1 MSRAHYIV
9 PQYWCLYPEFTFR
22 EGVSMKHAMSRTTRV
37 VVITAALLAGAAG
50 SLLAQ
55 GAVITGKVTGR
66 QGEALGGVLVLID
79 ELGTA
84 VATTTAGTYTLTV
97 VADKTKGQTVTLR
110 ARYIGFQPGVKQITL
125 TPGTQTQDFQLKFDP
140 MQLDAVVV
148 TGVAEAT
155 EAKKL
160 TFAVG
165 HVDASQLQQAPGVSA
180 LGALEGKV
188 AGARLINPS
197 GAPGSQPTIR
207 LRGATALTSPSACTV
222 PPCAAT
228 EVPGPL
234 IIVDGTITHFG
245 LADINSEDI
254 ERVEVVKGAAAS
266 SLYGSN
272 AANGV
277 VQIFTK
283 RGDRIPDGKLVVN
296 VRNEYGQSFRPTA
309 IPTALA
315 HPYLT
320 AQTAYTDALGNT
332 VTPGDYIT
340 PPLSDP
346 TASCAVGGCLV
357 GLNSQPNLKPDH
369 IADVPY
375 SAFGRSVY
383 DAQSALLTHGPF
395 YTNYISIGQRRG
407 NTNYNVSF
415 QNTKED
421 GVLIILKGY
430 NRQNFRVNVDQA
442 LSPRL
447 DLSIGGFFGKSN
459 NNQVAQGPGAPFFA
473 VTFIE
478 PNINLF
484 APNPDGSPYAA
495 QIPHVL
501 PNATNPLYTL
511 ANRQIN
517 TDRSRFTGYG
527 KATYRIRDWL
537 SLEGNY
543 NYDQETS
550 NFTNQ
555 VPKNFLNS
563 HGQPTSG
570 SLVKIDS
577 AGRTFNTGA
586 TLTSVR
592 AFRLGSWNVRNTTKA
607 AYVYEDQRVTV
618 FSDTAAAFT
627 VLNTP
632 EFVAVDRTSLS
643 PGSADISIRN
653 KNYYVISGFDIK
665 DRYLVDGLVRWDGSS
680 LFGSDSRWQ
689 RYYRVSGAY
698 RLSQD
703 FHLNGIDE
711 LKLRGSYGTAG
722 LRPTFDAQY
731 ETFAV
736 IAGVPVKQTLGN
748 KTLKPAH
755 SAEMEVGGNID
766 FLNRFTLE
774 YSYSRKETR
783 DQIMLVPL
791 SGATG
796 YVNQWQ
802 NAATL
807 LGHTHEL
814 SLGAILVDRPEFSW
828 RMNVAA
834 DRTRQKIT
842 QLNAPEFLVG
852 PDYVGNNDV
861 VQHFKIAAGETF
873 GVIYGTKIV
882 RSLAD
887 LYDDPAKK
895 ALSGTNQRYSP
906 DSMIVNEDGFL
917 VRKDVYH
924 TIGERFIS
932 YVDPSGNSII
942 KIADV
947 NPDFNAS
954 FTTNVRYKNFSAY
967 ALVDWVQG
975 GKIYNATRQWPFFEF
990 RDRVYDQSSKP
1001 AATGCTGTA
1010 PACYS
1015 TGKKPTDYYQA
1026 IYNGINPIDF
1036 FVEPGTYVK
1045 VKELN
1050 VSYTFQRSMLEK
1062 LGLGINNLRIGV
1074 IGRNLFTFT
1083 KYSGYDP
1090 EVAGL
1095 SGDPYSFR
1103 VDGFSYPN
1111 FRTFTGFAEI
1121 NF

>member
-1 MSRAHYIV
+1 
-9 PQYWCLYPEFTFR
+9 
-22 EGVSMKHAMSRTTRV
+22 MKHTTSRTSGV
-37 VVITAALLAGAAG
+37 VAVTAALLVGAAG
-50 SLLAQ
+50 SLLGQ

-66 QGEALGGVLVLID
+66 QNEALGGALVIID
-79 ELGTA
+79 ELNSA
-84 VATTTAGTYTLTV
+84 VATTTTGTYTLAV
-97 VADKTKGQTVTLR
+97 PPERTKGQTVTLH
-110 ARYIGFQPGVKQITL
+110 ARYIGYSATTRQITL
-125 TPGTQTQDFQLKFDP
+125 TPGTQTQDFVLKFDP
-140 MQLDAVVV
+140 MTLDAVVV
-148 TGVAEAT
+148 TGVAGEI
-155 EAKKL
+155 ERKKL
-160 TFAVG
+160 TTSVG
-165 HVDASQLQQAPGVSA
+165 IVTAAQLQEAPGVSA
-180 LGALEGKV
+180 LGSLEGKV

-197 GAPGSQPTIR
+197 GAPGGEPAIR

-222 PPCAAT
+222 PPCASTAT
-228 EVPGPL
+228 PGPL
-234 IIVDGTITHFG
+234 IIVDGTITHHG

-254 ERVEVVKGAAAS
+254 ERIEVVKGAAAS

-283 RGDRIPDGKLVVN
+283 RGERIPDGRLVVT
-296 VRNEYGQSFRPTA
+296 VRNEYGQSFRPKA
-309 IPTALA
+309 IPWALS
-315 HPYLT
+315 HPYLIDT
-320 AQTAYTDALGNT
+320 VGTYTDVLGNT
-332 VTPGDYIT
+332 VNNGDYIT
-340 PPLSDP
+340 PPAP
-346 TASCAVGGCLV
+346 TSTTCPTGGCLV
-357 GLNSQPNLKPDH
+357 GVNSQPNLKADH

-375 SAFGRSVY
+375 NSFGRAVY

-415 QNTKED
+415 QNTKQD
-421 GVLIILKGY
+421 GVLILLKGY

-442 LSPRL
+442 LGPRL
-447 DLSIGGFFGKSN
+447 DLSVGGFFGKSN

-478 PNINLF
+478 PNIDLF
-484 APNPDGSPYAA
+484 APNPDGTPYAA

-511 ANRQIN
+511 ANERIT

-550 NFTNQ
+550 VYTDQ

-563 HGQPTSG
+563 HGTPTSG
-570 SLVKIDS
+570 SLARVDS
-577 AGRTFNTGA
+577 GGRTFNTGA

-592 AFRLGSWNVRNTTKA
+592 TFHFGSWNVRNTTKA
-607 AYVYEDQRVTV
+607 AYVYEDQTLTV
-618 FSDTAAAFT
+618 FADTAAAFK

-632 EFVAVDRTSLS
+632 EFVAVDRTTLS
-643 PGSADISIRN
+643 PGSADIAIRN
-653 KNYYVISGFDIK
+653 KNYYVISGFDIR

-680 LFGSDSRWQ
+680 LFGPESRWQ
-689 RYYRVSGAY
+689 TYYRVSGAY

-703 FHLNGIDE
+703 VHVNGIDE
-711 LKLRGSYGTAG
+711 LKLRASYGTAG

-736 IAGVPVKQTLGN
+736 VAGVPVKQTLGN
-748 KTLKPAH
+748 KTLKPAR
-755 SAEMEVGGNID
+755 SAETEVGGNID
-766 FLNRFTLE
+766 FLNRFSLE
-774 YSYSRKETR
+774 YSYSRKETK

-814 SLGAILVDRPEFSW
+814 SLGAILVDRPELSW
-828 RMNVAA
+828 RVNVAA

-842 QLNAPEFLVG
+842 QLNTPPFLVG

-861 VQHFKIAAGETF
+861 TQHFKIAAGETF

-882 RSLAD
+882 RSLAE
-887 LYDDPAKK
+887 LYADPAKQ
-895 ALSGTNQRYSP
+895 ALSGANQHWSP
-906 DSMIVNEDGFL
+906 DSVIINEDGFL
-917 VRKDVYH
+917 VRKDLYH
-924 TIGERFIS
+924 TIGERYIP
-932 YVDPSGNSII
+932 YVDPTGSSVV

-954 FTTNVRYKNFSAY
+954 FTTNLRYKNFSLY

-975 GKIYNATRQWPFFEF
+975 GSIYNGTRQWPFFEF

-1001 AATGCTGTA
+1001 VATGCTGSA
-1010 PACYS
+1010 AACYS

-1050 VSYTFQRSMLEK
+1050 VSYSFDRNTLAK
-1062 LGLGINNLRIGV
+1062 LGLGLNNLRLGV

-1103 VDGFSYPN
+1103 FDGFSYPN

>member
-1 MSRAHYIV
+1 
-9 PQYWCLYPEFTFR
+9 
-22 EGVSMKHAMSRTTRV
+22 MKHTTSRTSGV
-37 VVITAALLAGAAG
+37 VAVTAALLVGAAG
-50 SLLAQ
+50 SLLGQ

-66 QGEALGGVLVLID
+66 QNEALGGALVIID
-79 ELGTA
+79 ELNSA
-84 VATTTAGTYTLTV
+84 VATTTTGTYTLAV
-97 VADKTKGQTVTLR
+97 PPERTKGQTVTLH
-110 ARYIGFQPGVKQITL
+110 ARYIGYSATTRQITL
-125 TPGTQTQDFQLKFDP
+125 TPGTQTQDFVLKFDP
-140 MQLDAVVV
+140 MTLDAVVV
-148 TGVAEAT
+148 TGVAGEI
-155 EAKKL
+155 ERKKL
-160 TFAVG
+160 TTSVG
-165 HVDASQLQQAPGVSA
+165 IVTAAQLQEAPGVSA
-180 LGALEGKV
+180 LGSLEGKV

-197 GAPGSQPTIR
+197 GAPGGEPAIR

-222 PPCAAT
+222 PPCASTAT
-228 EVPGPL
+228 PGPL
-234 IIVDGTITHFG
+234 IIVDGTITHHG

-254 ERVEVVKGAAAS
+254 ERIEVVKGAAAS

-283 RGDRIPDGKLVVN
+283 RGERIPDGRLVVT
-296 VRNEYGQSFRPTA
+296 VRNEYGQSFRPKA
-309 IPTALA
+309 IPWALS
-315 HPYLT
+315 HPYLIDT
-320 AQTAYTDALGNT
+320 VGTYTDVLGNT
-332 VTPGDYIT
+332 VNNGDYIT
-340 PPLSDP
+340 PPAP
-346 TASCAVGGCLV
+346 TSTTCPTGGCLV
-357 GLNSQPNLKPDH
+357 GVNSQPNLKADH

-375 SAFGRSVY
+375 NSFGRAVY

-415 QNTKED
+415 QNTKQD
-421 GVLIILKGY
+421 GVLILLKGY

-442 LSPRL
+442 LGPRL
-447 DLSIGGFFGKSN
+447 DLSVGGFFGKSN

-484 APNPDGSPYAA
+484 APNPDGTPYAA

-511 ANRQIN
+511 ANERIT

-550 NFTNQ
+550 VYTDQ

-563 HGQPTSG
+563 HGTPTSG
-570 SLVKIDS
+570 SLARVDS
-577 AGRTFNTGA
+577 GGRTFNTGA

-592 AFRLGSWNVRNTTKA
+592 TFHFGSWNVRNTTKA
-607 AYVYEDQRVTV
+607 AYVYEDQTLTV
-618 FSDTAAAFT
+618 FADTAAAFK

-632 EFVAVDRTSLS
+632 EFVAVDRTTLS
-643 PGSADISIRN
+643 PGSADIAIRN
-653 KNYYVISGFDIK
+653 KNYYVISGFDIR

-680 LFGSDSRWQ
+680 LFGPESRWQ
-689 RYYRVSGAY
+689 TYYRVSGAY
-698 RLSQD
+698 RLSED
-703 FHLNGIDE
+703 VHVNGIDE
-711 LKLRGSYGTAG
+711 LKLRASYGTAG

-736 IAGVPVKQTLGN
+736 VAGVPVKQTLGN
-748 KTLKPAH
+748 KTLKPAR
-755 SAEMEVGGNID
+755 SAETEVGGNID
-766 FLNRFTLE
+766 FLNRFSLE
-774 YSYSRKETR
+774 YSYSRKETK

-814 SLGAILVDRPEFSW
+814 SLGAILVDRPELSW
-828 RMNVAA
+828 RVNVAA

-842 QLNAPEFLVG
+842 QLNTPPFLVG

-861 VQHFKIAAGETF
+861 TQHFKIAAGETF

-882 RSLAD
+882 RSLAE
-887 LYDDPAKK
+887 LYADPAKQ
-895 ALSGTNQRYSP
+895 ALSGANQHWSP
-906 DSMIVNEDGFL
+906 DSVIINEDGFL
-917 VRKDVYH
+917 VRKDLYH
-924 TIGERFIS
+924 TIGERYIP
-932 YVDPSGNSII
+932 YVDPTGSSVV

-954 FTTNVRYKNFSAY
+954 FTTNLRYKNFSLY

-975 GKIYNATRQWPFFEF
+975 GSIYNGTRQWPFFEF

-1001 AATGCTGTA
+1001 VATGCTGSA
-1010 PACYS
+1010 AACYS

-1050 VSYTFQRSMLEK
+1050 VSYSFDRNTLAK
-1062 LGLGINNLRIGV
+1062 LGLGLNNLRLGV

-1103 VDGFSYPN
+1103 FDGFSYPN

>member
-1 MSRAHYIV
+1 
-9 PQYWCLYPEFTFR
+9 
-22 EGVSMKHAMSRTTRV
+22 MKHTTSRTSGV
-37 VVITAALLAGAAG
+37 VAVTAALLVGAAG
-50 SLLAQ
+50 SLLGQ

-66 QGEALGGVLVLID
+66 QNEALGGALVIID
-79 ELGTA
+79 ELNSA
-84 VATTTAGTYTLTV
+84 VATTTTGTYTLAV
-97 VADKTKGQTVTLR
+97 PPERTKGQTVTLH
-110 ARYIGFQPGVKQITL
+110 ARYIGYSATTRQITL
-125 TPGTQTQDFQLKFDP
+125 TPGTQTQDFVLKFDP
-140 MQLDAVVV
+140 MTLDAVVV
-148 TGVAEAT
+148 TGVAGEI
-155 EAKKL
+155 ERKKL
-160 TFAVG
+160 TTSVG
-165 HVDASQLQQAPGVSA
+165 IVTAAQLQEAPGVSA
-180 LGALEGKV
+180 LGSLEGKV

-197 GAPGSQPTIR
+197 GAPGGEPAIR

-222 PPCAAT
+222 PPCASTAT
-228 EVPGPL
+228 PGPL
-234 IIVDGTITHFG
+234 IIVDGTITHHG

-283 RGDRIPDGKLVVN
+283 RGERIPDGRLVVT
-296 VRNEYGQSFRPTA
+296 VRNEYGQSFRPKA
-309 IPTALA
+309 IPWALS
-315 HPYLT
+315 HPYLIDT
-320 AQTAYTDALGNT
+320 VGTYTDVLGNT
-332 VTPGDYIT
+332 VNNGDYIT
-340 PPLSDP
+340 PPAP
-346 TASCAVGGCLV
+346 TSTTCPTGGCLV
-357 GLNSQPNLKPDH
+357 GVNSQPNLKADH

-375 SAFGRSVY
+375 NSFGRAVY

-415 QNTKED
+415 QNTKQD
-421 GVLIILKGY
+421 GVLILLKGY

-442 LSPRL
+442 LGPRL
-447 DLSIGGFFGKSN
+447 DLSVGGFFGKSN

-478 PNINLF
+478 PNIDLF
-484 APNPDGSPYAA
+484 APNPDGTPYAA

-511 ANRQIN
+511 ANERIT

-550 NFTNQ
+550 VYTDQ

-563 HGQPTSG
+563 HGTPTSG
-570 SLVKIDS
+570 SLARVDS
-577 AGRTFNTGA
+577 GGRTFNTGA

-592 AFRLGSWNVRNTTKA
+592 TFHFGSWNVRNTTKA
-607 AYVYEDQRVTV
+607 AYVYEDQTLTV
-618 FSDTAAAFT
+618 FADTAAAFK

-632 EFVAVDRTSLS
+632 EFVAVDRTTLS
-643 PGSADISIRN
+643 PGSADIAIRN
-653 KNYYVISGFDIK
+653 KNYYVISGFDIR

-680 LFGSDSRWQ
+680 LFGPESRWQ
-689 RYYRVSGAY
+689 TYYRVSGAY
-698 RLSQD
+698 RLSED
-703 FHLNGIDE
+703 VHVNGIDE
-711 LKLRGSYGTAG
+711 LKLRASYGTAG

-736 IAGVPVKQTLGN
+736 VAGVPVKQTLGN
-748 KTLKPAH
+748 KTLKPAR
-755 SAEMEVGGNID
+755 SAETEVGGNID
-766 FLNRFTLE
+766 FLNRFSLE
-774 YSYSRKETR
+774 YSYSRKETK

-814 SLGAILVDRPEFSW
+814 SLGAILVDRPELSW
-828 RMNVAA
+828 RVNVAA

-842 QLNAPEFLVG
+842 QLNTPPFLVG

-861 VQHFKIAAGETF
+861 TQHFKIAAGETF

-882 RSLAD
+882 RSLAE
-887 LYDDPAKK
+887 LYADPAKQ
-895 ALSGTNQRYSP
+895 ALSGANQHWSP
-906 DSMIVNEDGFL
+906 DSVIINEDGFL
-917 VRKDVYH
+917 VRKDLYH
-924 TIGERFIS
+924 TIGERYIP
-932 YVDPSGNSII
+932 YVDPTGSSVV

-954 FTTNVRYKNFSAY
+954 FTTNLRYKNFSLY

-975 GKIYNATRQWPFFEF
+975 GSIYNGTRQWPFFEF

-1001 AATGCTGTA
+1001 VATGCTGSA
-1010 PACYS
+1010 AACYS

-1050 VSYTFQRSMLEK
+1050 VSYSFDRNTLAK
-1062 LGLGINNLRIGV
+1062 LGLGLNNLRLGV

-1095 SGDPYSFR
+1095 SGDSYSFR
-1103 VDGFSYPN
+1103 FDGFSYPN

>member
-1 MSRAHYIV
+1 
-9 PQYWCLYPEFTFR
+9 
-22 EGVSMKHAMSRTTRV
+22 MKHTTSRTSGV
-37 VVITAALLAGAAG
+37 VAVTAALLVGAAG
-50 SLLAQ
+50 SLLGQ

-66 QGEALGGVLVLID
+66 QNEALGGALVIID
-79 ELGTA
+79 ELNSA
-84 VATTTAGTYTLTV
+84 VATTTTGTYTLAV
-97 VADKTKGQTVTLR
+97 PPERTKGQTVTLH
-110 ARYIGFQPGVKQITL
+110 ARYIGYSATTRQITL
-125 TPGTQTQDFQLKFDP
+125 TPGTQTQDFVLKFDP
-140 MQLDAVVV
+140 MTLDAVVV
-148 TGVAEAT
+148 TGVAGEI
-155 EAKKL
+155 ERKKL
-160 TFAVG
+160 TTSVG
-165 HVDASQLQQAPGVSA
+165 IVTAAQLQEAPGVSA
-180 LGALEGKV
+180 LGSLEGKV

-197 GAPGSQPTIR
+197 GAPGGEPAIR

-222 PPCAAT
+222 PPCASTAT
-228 EVPGPL
+228 PGPL
-234 IIVDGTITHFG
+234 IIVDGTITHHG

-283 RGDRIPDGKLVVN
+283 RGERIPDGRLVVT
-296 VRNEYGQSFRPTA
+296 VRNEYGQSFRPKA
-309 IPTALA
+309 IPWALS
-315 HPYLT
+315 HPYLIDT
-320 AQTAYTDALGNT
+320 VGTYTDVLGNT
-332 VTPGDYIT
+332 VNNGDYIT
-340 PPLSDP
+340 PPAP
-346 TASCAVGGCLV
+346 TSTTCPTGGCLV
-357 GLNSQPNLKPDH
+357 GVNSQPNLKADH

-375 SAFGRSVY
+375 NSFGRAVY

-415 QNTKED
+415 QNTKQD
-421 GVLIILKGY
+421 GVLILLKGY

-442 LSPRL
+442 LGPRL
-447 DLSIGGFFGKSN
+447 DLSVGGFFGKSN

-484 APNPDGSPYAA
+484 APNPDGTPYAA

-511 ANRQIN
+511 ANERIT

-550 NFTNQ
+550 VYTDQ

-563 HGQPTSG
+563 HGTPTSG
-570 SLVKIDS
+570 SLARVDS
-577 AGRTFNTGA
+577 GGRTFNTGA

-592 AFRLGSWNVRNTTKA
+592 TFHFGSWNVRNTTKA
-607 AYVYEDQRVTV
+607 AYVYEDQTLTV
-618 FSDTAAAFT
+618 FADTAAAFK

-632 EFVAVDRTSLS
+632 EFVAVDRTTLS
-643 PGSADISIRN
+643 PGSADIAIRN
-653 KNYYVISGFDIK
+653 KNYYVISGFDIR

-680 LFGSDSRWQ
+680 LFGPESRWQ
-689 RYYRVSGAY
+689 TYYRVSGAY
-698 RLSQD
+698 RLSED
-703 FHLNGIDE
+703 VHVNGIDE
-711 LKLRGSYGTAG
+711 LKLRASYGTAG

-736 IAGVPVKQTLGN
+736 VAGVPVKQTLGN
-748 KTLKPAH
+748 KTLKPAR
-755 SAEMEVGGNID
+755 SAETEVGGNID
-766 FLNRFTLE
+766 FLNRFSLE
-774 YSYSRKETR
+774 YSYSRKETK

-814 SLGAILVDRPEFSW
+814 SLGAILVDRPELSW
-828 RMNVAA
+828 RVNVAA

-842 QLNAPEFLVG
+842 QLNTPPFLVG

-861 VQHFKIAAGETF
+861 TQHFKIAAGETF

-882 RSLAD
+882 RSLAE
-887 LYDDPAKK
+887 LYADPAKQ
-895 ALSGTNQRYSP
+895 ALSGANQHWSP
-906 DSMIVNEDGFL
+906 DSVIINEDGFL
-917 VRKDVYH
+917 VRKDLYH
-924 TIGERFIS
+924 TIGERFIP
-932 YVDPSGNSII
+932 YVDPTGSSVV

-954 FTTNVRYKNFSAY
+954 FTTNLRYKSFSVY

-975 GKIYNATRQWPFFEF
+975 GSIYNGTRQWPFFEF

-1001 AATGCTGTA
+1001 VATGCTGSA
-1010 PACYS
+1010 AACYS

-1050 VSYTFQRSMLEK
+1050 VSYSFDRNTLAK
-1062 LGLGINNLRIGV
+1062 LGLGLNNLRLGV

-1103 VDGFSYPN
+1103 FDGFSYPN

>member
-1 MSRAHYIV
+1 
-9 PQYWCLYPEFTFR
+9 
-22 EGVSMKHAMSRTTRV
+22 MKHTTSRTSGV
-37 VVITAALLAGAAG
+37 VAVTAALLVGAAG
-50 SLLAQ
+50 SLLGQ

-66 QGEALGGVLVLID
+66 QNEALGGALVIID
-79 ELGTA
+79 ELNSA
-84 VATTTAGTYTLTV
+84 VATTTTGTYTLAV
-97 VADKTKGQTVTLR
+97 PPERTKGQTVTLH
-110 ARYIGFQPGVKQITL
+110 ARYIGYSATTRQITL
-125 TPGTQTQDFQLKFDP
+125 TPGTQTQDFVLKFDP
-140 MQLDAVVV
+140 MTLDAVVV
-148 TGVAEAT
+148 TGVAGEI
-155 EAKKL
+155 ERKKL
-160 TFAVG
+160 TTSVG
-165 HVDASQLQQAPGVSA
+165 IVTAAQLQEAPGVSA
-180 LGALEGKV
+180 LGSLEGKV

-197 GAPGSQPTIR
+197 GAPGGEPAIR

-222 PPCAAT
+222 PPCASTAT
-228 EVPGPL
+228 PGPL
-234 IIVDGTITHFG
+234 IIVDGTITHHG

-254 ERVEVVKGAAAS
+254 ERIEVVKGAEAS

-283 RGDRIPDGKLVVN
+283 RGERIPDGRLVVT
-296 VRNEYGQSFRPTA
+296 VRNEYGQSFRPKA
-309 IPTALA
+309 IPWALS
-315 HPYLT
+315 HPYLIDT
-320 AQTAYTDALGNT
+320 VGTYTDVLGNT
-332 VTPGDYIT
+332 VNNGDYIT
-340 PPLSDP
+340 PPAP
-346 TASCAVGGCLV
+346 TSTTCPTGGCLV
-357 GLNSQPNLKPDH
+357 GVNSQPNLKADH

-375 SAFGRSVY
+375 NSFGRAVY

-415 QNTKED
+415 QNTKQD
-421 GVLIILKGY
+421 GVLILLKGY

-442 LSPRL
+442 LGPRL
-447 DLSIGGFFGKSN
+447 DLSVGGFFGKSN

-484 APNPDGSPYAA
+484 APNPDGTPYAA

-511 ANRQIN
+511 ANERIT

-550 NFTNQ
+550 VYTDQ

-563 HGQPTSG
+563 HGTPTSG
-570 SLVKIDS
+570 SLARVDS
-577 AGRTFNTGA
+577 GGRTFNTGA

-592 AFRLGSWNVRNTTKA
+592 TFHFGSWNVRNTTKA
-607 AYVYEDQRVTV
+607 AYVYEDQTLTV
-618 FSDTAAAFT
+618 FADTAAAFK

-632 EFVAVDRTSLS
+632 EFVAVDRTTLS
-643 PGSADISIRN
+643 PGSADIAIRN
-653 KNYYVISGFDIK
+653 KNYYVISGFDIR

-680 LFGSDSRWQ
+680 LFGPESRWQ
-689 RYYRVSGAY
+689 TYYRVSGAY
-698 RLSQD
+698 RLSED
-703 FHLNGIDE
+703 VHVNGIDE
-711 LKLRGSYGTAG
+711 LKLRASYGTAG

-736 IAGVPVKQTLGN
+736 VAGVPVKQTLGN
-748 KTLKPAH
+748 KTLKPAR
-755 SAEMEVGGNID
+755 SAETEVGGNID
-766 FLNRFTLE
+766 FLNRFSLE
-774 YSYSRKETR
+774 YSYSRKETK

-814 SLGAILVDRPEFSW
+814 SLGAILVDRPELSW
-828 RMNVAA
+828 RVNVAA

-842 QLNAPEFLVG
+842 QLNTPPFLVG

-861 VQHFKIAAGETF
+861 TQHFKIAAGETF

-882 RSLAD
+882 RSLAE
-887 LYDDPAKK
+887 LYADPAKQ
-895 ALSGTNQRYSP
+895 ALSGANQHWSP
-906 DSMIVNEDGFL
+906 DSVIINEDGFL
-917 VRKDVYH
+917 VRKDLYH
-924 TIGERFIS
+924 TIGERYIP
-932 YVDPSGNSII
+932 YVDPTGSSVV

-954 FTTNVRYKNFSAY
+954 FTTNLRYKNFSLY

-975 GKIYNATRQWPFFEF
+975 GSIYNGTRQWPFFEF

-1001 AATGCTGTA
+1001 VATGCTGSA
-1010 PACYS
+1010 AACYS

-1050 VSYTFQRSMLEK
+1050 VSYSFDRNTLAK
-1062 LGLGINNLRIGV
+1062 LGLGLNNLRLGV

-1103 VDGFSYPN
+1103 FDGFSYPN

>member
-1 MSRAHYIV
+1 
-9 PQYWCLYPEFTFR
+9 
-22 EGVSMKHAMSRTTRV
+22 MKHTTSRTSGV
-37 VVITAALLAGAAG
+37 VAVTAALLVGAAG
-50 SLLAQ
+50 SLLGQ

-66 QGEALGGVLVLID
+66 QNEALGGALVIID
-79 ELGTA
+79 ELNSA
-84 VATTTAGTYTLTV
+84 VATTTTGTYTLAV
-97 VADKTKGQTVTLR
+97 PPERTKGQTVTLH
-110 ARYIGFQPGVKQITL
+110 ARYIGYSATTRQITL
-125 TPGTQTQDFQLKFDP
+125 TPGTQTQDFVLKFDP
-140 MQLDAVVV
+140 MTLDAVVV
-148 TGVAEAT
+148 TGVAGEI
-155 EAKKL
+155 ERKKL
-160 TFAVG
+160 TTSVG
-165 HVDASQLQQAPGVSA
+165 IVTAAQLQEAPGVSA
-180 LGALEGKV
+180 LGSLEGKV

-197 GAPGSQPTIR
+197 GAPGGEPAIR

-222 PPCAAT
+222 PPCASTAT
-228 EVPGPL
+228 PGPL
-234 IIVDGTITHFG
+234 IIVDGTITHHG

-283 RGDRIPDGKLVVN
+283 RGERIPDGRLVVT
-296 VRNEYGQSFRPTA
+296 VRNEYGQSFRPKA
-309 IPTALA
+309 IPWALS
-315 HPYLT
+315 HPYLIDT
-320 AQTAYTDALGNT
+320 VGTYTDVLGNT
-332 VTPGDYIT
+332 VNNGDYIT
-340 PPLSDP
+340 PPAP
-346 TASCAVGGCLV
+346 TSTTCPTGGCLV
-357 GLNSQPNLKPDH
+357 GVNSQPNLKADH

-375 SAFGRSVY
+375 SSFGRAVY

-395 YTNYISIGQRRG
+395 YTNSISIGQRRG

-415 QNTKED
+415 QNTKQD
-421 GVLIILKGY
+421 GVLILLKGY

-442 LSPRL
+442 LGPRL
-447 DLSIGGFFGKSN
+447 DLSVGGFFGKSN

-484 APNPDGSPYAA
+484 APNPDGTPYAA

-511 ANRQIN
+511 ANERIT

-550 NFTNQ
+550 VYTDQ

-563 HGQPTSG
+563 HGTPTSG
-570 SLVKIDS
+570 SLARVDS
-577 AGRTFNTGA
+577 GGRTFNTGA

-592 AFRLGSWNVRNTTKA
+592 TFHFGSWNVRNTTKA
-607 AYVYEDQRVTV
+607 AYVYEDQTLTV
-618 FSDTAAAFT
+618 FADTAAAFK

-632 EFVAVDRTSLS
+632 EFVAVDRTTLS
-643 PGSADISIRN
+643 PGSADIAIRN
-653 KNYYVISGFDIK
+653 KNYYVISGFDIR

-680 LFGSDSRWQ
+680 LFGPESRWQ
-689 RYYRVSGAY
+689 TYYRVSGAY
-698 RLSQD
+698 RLSED
-703 FHLNGIDE
+703 VHVNGIDE
-711 LKLRGSYGTAG
+711 LKLRASYGTAG

-736 IAGVPVKQTLGN
+736 VAGVPVKQTLGN
-748 KTLKPAH
+748 KTLKPAR
-755 SAEMEVGGNID
+755 SAETEVGGNID
-766 FLNRFTLE
+766 FLNRFSLE
-774 YSYSRKETR
+774 YSYSRKETK

-814 SLGAILVDRPEFSW
+814 SLGAILVDRPELSW
-828 RMNVAA
+828 RVNVAA

-842 QLNAPEFLVG
+842 QLNTPPFLVG

-861 VQHFKIAAGETF
+861 TQHFKIAAGETF

-882 RSLAD
+882 RSLAE
-887 LYDDPAKK
+887 LYADPAKQ
-895 ALSGTNQRYSP
+895 ALSGANQHWSP
-906 DSMIVNEDGFL
+906 DSVIINEDGFL
-917 VRKDVYH
+917 VRKDLYH
-924 TIGERFIS
+924 TIGERYIP
-932 YVDPSGNSII
+932 YVDPTGSSVV

-954 FTTNVRYKNFSAY
+954 FTTNLRYKNFSLY

-975 GKIYNATRQWPFFEF
+975 GSIYNGTRQWPFFEF

-1001 AATGCTGTA
+1001 VATGCTGSA
-1010 PACYS
+1010 AACYS

-1050 VSYTFQRSMLEK
+1050 VSYSFDRNTLAK
-1062 LGLGINNLRIGV
+1062 LGLGLNNLRLGV

-1103 VDGFSYPN
+1103 FDGFSYPN